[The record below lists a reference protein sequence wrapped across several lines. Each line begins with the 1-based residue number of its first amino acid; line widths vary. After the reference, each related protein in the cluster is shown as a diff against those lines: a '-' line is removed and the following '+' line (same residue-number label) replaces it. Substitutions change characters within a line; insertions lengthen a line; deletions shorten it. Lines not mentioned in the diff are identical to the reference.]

1 MSRADAGGIAGF
13 CFLACIVMVVV
24 AGFDQWAPAL
34 RHWILWVLTPQFV
47 VGVALTTVCFFT
59 AAVIFAWESRE

>member
-1 MSRADAGGIAGF
+1 MNRADAAGIAGF
-13 CFLACIVMVVV
+13 CFLACIGMVII
-24 AGFDQWAPAL
+24 AGFDHWAPAL
-34 RHWILWVLTPQFV
+34 RGWILWVLTPQFV

>member
-1 MSRADAGGIAGF
+1 
-13 CFLACIVMVVV
+13 MVIV

-47 VGVALTTVCFFT
+47 VGVALTTVCFFI
-59 AAVIFAWESRE
+59 AAAIFAWESRE

>member
-1 MSRADAGGIAGF
+1 MNRADAAGIAGF
-13 CFLACIVMVVV
+13 CFLACIGMVII

-47 VGVALTTVCFFT
+47 VGVALTTVCFFI

>member
-1 MSRADAGGIAGF
+1 MNRADAACIAGF
-13 CFLACIVMVVV
+13 CFLAGIGMVII

-34 RHWILWVLTPQFV
+34 RGWILWVLTPQFV
-47 VGVALTTVCFFT
+47 VGVALSTVCFFT